1 MLLPWYYYYDYSTRA
16 FIFDLNCT
24 GTEETILDCPYI
36 ERGSY
41 SCNSYYDAALI
52 CQSMWIPSA
61 TILFHHLSLKI
72 MQLVLLVI
80 IVLMVMFV

>member
-1 MLLPWYYYYDYSTRA
+1 MLPWYYYYDYSTRA

-24 GTEETILDCPYI
+24 GTEEAILDCPYI
-36 ERGSY
+36 ESAGSY

-52 CQSMWIPSA
+52 CQSMRIPNA
-61 TILFHHLSLKI
+61 TILIRHLLLKI

-80 IVLMVMFV
+80 IVLMVMCV